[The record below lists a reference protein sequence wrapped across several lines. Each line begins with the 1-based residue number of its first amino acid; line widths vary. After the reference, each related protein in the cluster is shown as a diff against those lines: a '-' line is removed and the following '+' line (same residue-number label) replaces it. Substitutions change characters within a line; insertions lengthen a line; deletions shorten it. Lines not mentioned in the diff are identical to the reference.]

1 MAQLQSTGITGSFV
15 VPGTGGF
22 FKNTMIGFRAG
33 NSVSTGTS
41 NVFIGSA
48 AGNNVTTQTNVVC
61 LGSGS
66 RATTAASNEVI
77 LGNGSTSVLRCSA
90 TGISSLSDFR
100 DKTEISDLNLG
111 LSFIEKLRPVTFK
124 WDKRE
129 WYADRKPD
137 GSLKG
142 ESIQTGFLAQDLY
155 QLQNEFSASYLK
167 ISTFNEE
174 ADFYDATPSY
184 LLTPVIK
191 AIQEQ
196 SVEIKALKTEL
207 NSVKNILSSSLN
219 L

>member
-1 MAQLQSTGITGSFV
+1 
-15 VPGTGGF
+15 
-22 FKNTMIGFRAG
+22 
-33 NSVSTGTS
+33 
-41 NVFIGSA
+41 
-48 AGNNVTTQTNVVC
+48 

-184 LLTPVIK
+184 LLTPAIK